1 MASKELVKQSRCGS
15 IPVAIIK
22 IEKVTKLEL
31 TFGEEL
37 GTLCSFRFP
46 NLRINNGEEYLLRLG
61 KIKEYNREA
70 NNRRKK

>member
-1 MASKELVKQSRCGS
+1 MALNELVKQNRCGS
-15 IPVAIIK
+15 TLVAIIK

-46 NLRINNGEEYLLRLG
+46 DLRINNEEEYLLRLE
-61 KIKEYNREA
+61 KIREYNREG
-70 NNRRKK
+70 NYRRKK

>member
-1 MASKELVKQSRCGS
+1 MASKEQDKRSRCGS

-31 TFGEEL
+31 SFDEEL
-37 GTLCSFRFP
+37 GSFCSLKFPDLRF
-46 NLRINNGEEYLLRLG
+46 NIEEEYLLKLEQ
-61 KIKEYNREA
+61 IKEYNRQA